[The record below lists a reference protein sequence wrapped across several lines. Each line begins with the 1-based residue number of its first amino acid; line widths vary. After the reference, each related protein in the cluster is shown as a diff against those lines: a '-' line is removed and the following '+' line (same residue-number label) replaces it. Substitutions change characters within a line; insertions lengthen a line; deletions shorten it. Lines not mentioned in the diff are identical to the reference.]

1 MEAKVVWKEK
11 MKFDAS
17 SGQNVASMDTKS
29 PIGEDTAM
37 TPKEYLLSA
46 LCGCTAMDVISFM
59 RKYKQP
65 VQAFE
70 VRVSAEKNNEHP
82 IVFTKAHLIYALT
95 GELDVEKVK
104 EAVHLSK
111 TKYCGVSAMLGKAF
125 PISYQIDINGQTVV
139 DSRE

>member
-1 MEAKVVWKEK
+1 
-11 MKFDAS
+11 
-17 SGQNVASMDTKS
+17 
-29 PIGEDTAM
+29 
-37 TPKEYLLSA
+37 
-46 LCGCTAMDVISFM
+46 
-59 RKYKQP
+59 
-65 VQAFE
+65 
-70 VRVSAEKNNEHP
+70 VSAEKNNEHP